1 MSLGTIV
8 VDLLART
15 GSFET
20 DTKRAAR
27 IAKQRAKE
35 IDEAFAK
42 AGKAIGISLA
52 AGAAAAAAVF
62 KATADRMDELSKAAQ
77 RAQMPTEDFSRLAYA
92 GKLADVS
99 MQDLQTAMG
108 RLAKA
113 QGDAIDGTG
122 EQADAFR
129 LLGINVANAD
139 GSLRN
144 TGDVFLEFADKFQ
157 KFQGSPEVMAAGMK
171 LFGRSFQNLIPLL
184 KDGAQGLR
192 DAGLEADAFGVT
204 LTEAAG
210 KRAEAF
216 NDNLTRLGEAGRGVV
231 QIISG
236 EMMQP
241 AIDFT
246 DQLVRLAKEAINAD
260 GSIRDMARDG
270 TFREWTQNGAI
281 AVATLAE
288 SLLAV
293 GKMAIVTGDAFLA
306 AWKDIKVGSAVVQN
320 MFGGWMFESNRKALA
335 DALADRNATV
345 EAFNKRL
352 DDLLTYNGTAMS
364 DALRARFHRAA
375 FSGALLAGGKPERSR
390 PRTGAGSAGRAGT
403 KDSDFD
409 KYLRQLD
416 DQIAKTADLTTY
428 ETLLNDIETGRL
440 KGLTDNQFEAL
451 RAKAEYIDK
460 QKEGVSAA
468 QAEAEMQALLARLRQ
483 KEIDDNIVLE
493 QQMEDKAN
501 AWLDQLDP
509 MREVIR
515 HIEDVDRVV
524 AALQKKGW
532 IFTPEQ
538 IAAMKE
544 LGNGLTPKVDDIDAW
559 AKHAAKSIQD
569 ALGQG
574 LYDILSGNFD
584 NIGKSFSDMLKRI
597 TAQAMAANLGR
608 ALFGNDFAKGGNV
621 GGLLGE
627 GLKWLG
633 GVLGFGGP
641 RAEGGPVSAGRTY
654 LVGER
659 GPEFFT
665 PSTSG
670 AIVPNGNFGGG
681 LTVKSTIIAAP
692 GMNAAQLQAYL
703 DQRDAQL
710 KADIGQ
716 GLRRGR
722 YDWAM

>member
-42 AGKAIGISLA
+42 AGKAIGISLS

-62 KATADRMDELSKAAQ
+62 GATADRMDELSKAAQ

-129 LLGINVANAD
+129 MLGISVKNAD
-139 GSLRN
+139 GTLRD
-144 TGDVFLEFADKFQ
+144 TSDVFLEFADKFEQ
-157 KFQGSPEVMAAGMK
+157 YKGSPEVMAAGMK

-184 KDGAQGLR
+184 KDGSRGLR
-192 DAGLEADAFGVT
+192 EAAAEADALGFTVGDR
-204 LTEAAG
+204 AG
-210 KRAEAF
+210 KQAEAF
-216 NDNLTRLGEAGRGVV
+216 NDNLTRLGLAGKGVA

-236 EMMQP
+236 EMMGP
-241 AIDFT
+241 AVTFT
-246 DQLVRLAKEAINAD
+246 DQLVDLAKEAINAD
-260 GSIRDMARDG
+260 GGIRDMARDG
-270 TFREWTQNGAI
+270 TFKEWAQNAAI

-364 DALRARFHRAA
+364 DALRARFHQAA
-375 FSGALLAGGKPERSR
+375 FSGALLAGGGGSGSSRSR
-390 PRTGAGSAGRAGT
+390 PRTPGAVGKGDPLQGVIDAATQRDYERMEALKRQGEEFDAWLAQKLEDDKQAL
-403 KDSDFD
+403 KDQADAWRD
-409 KYLRQLD
+409 VIDPTAVYVRQLEEIRRLVQSGD
-416 DQIAKTADLTTY
+416 LSPAEGLAAEFEVQTKMQDKLMSGMNKAK
-428 ETLLNDIETGRL
+428 
-440 KGLTDNQFEAL
+440 EAL
-451 RAKAEYIDK
+451 TE
-460 QKEGVSAA
+460 V
-468 QAEAEMQALLARLRQ
+468 
-483 KEIDDNIVLE
+483 
-493 QQMEDKAN
+493 
-501 AWLDQLDP
+501 DQ
-509 MREVIR
+509 
-515 HIEDVDRVV
+515 
-524 AALQKKGW
+524 
-532 IFTPEQ
+532 
-538 IAAMKE
+538 
-544 LGNGLTPKVDDIDAW
+544 W
-559 AKHAAKSIQD
+559 AKQAANNIQD
-569 ALGQG
+569 ALGDG

-584 NIGKSFSDMLKRI
+584 SIGKSFGNMLKRMLAEA
-597 TAQAMAANLGR
+597 TAAQISR
-608 ALFGNDFAKGGNV
+608 ALFGDFGSKSGSI
-621 GGLLGE
+621 GGLLGD
-627 GLKWLG
+627 GLKWLAG
-633 GVLGFGGP
+633 AFGFGGA
-641 RAEGGPVSAGRTY
+641 RAGGGPVSGGTGY

-665 PSTSG
+665 PNTSG
-670 AIVPNGNFGGG
+670 TILPNGAFGGG
-681 LTVKSTIIAAP
+681 LTINSTINAAP
-692 GMNAAQLQAYL
+692 GMNAAQFKAML
-703 DQRDAQL
+703 DERDARL
-710 KADIGQ
+710 MANVGQ

-722 YDWAM
+722 FDWAMA

>member
-20 DTKRAAR
+20 DTKRAAK

-62 KATADRMDELSKAAQ
+62 KSTADRMDELSKAAQ

-129 LLGINVANAD
+129 MLGISVKNAD
-139 GSLRN
+139 GTLRD
-144 TGDVFLEFADKFQ
+144 TSDVFLEFADKFEQ
-157 KFQGSPEVMAAGMK
+157 YKGSPEVMAAGMK

-184 KDGAQGLR
+184 KDGSKGLK
-192 DAGLEADAFGVT
+192 DAAREADELGFT
-204 LTEAAG
+204 LGDRAG
-210 KRAEAF
+210 KQAEAF
-216 NDNLTRLGEAGRGVV
+216 NDNLTRLGLAGQGVA

-236 EMMQP
+236 EMMGP
-241 AIDFT
+241 AVTFT
-246 DQLVRLAKEAINAD
+246 DQLVDLAKAALNAD
-260 GSIRDMARDG
+260 GGIRDMARDG
-270 TFREWTQNGAI
+270 TFKEWAQDAAI
-281 AVATLAE
+281 GVAVLAE
-288 SLLAV
+288 SLTAV
-293 GKMAIVTGDAFLA
+293 AKMAATVVYAFGAVWADVKLA
-306 AWKDIKVGSAVVQN
+306 LNAAHVVA
-320 MFGGWMFESNRKALA
+320 GGWMFSSSRRALS
-335 DALADRNATV
+335 DALDERNKTV
-345 EAFNKRL
+345 ESFNKRL
-352 DDLLTYNGTAMS
+352 DDLLHYNGTALS
-364 DALRARFHRAA
+364 DALRAQFHPAA
-375 FSGALLAGGKPERSR
+375 FSGALLAGSKPSGSR
-390 PRTGAGSAGRAGT
+390 PRSGGGGGGGA

-416 DQIAKTADLTTY
+416 EQIAKTADLTTY
-428 ETLLNDIETGRL
+428 EKLLNDIETGRL
-440 KGLTDNQFEAL
+440 KDLTVGQFEAL
-451 RAKAEYIDK
+451 RAKAEAID
-460 QKEGVSAA
+460 AA
-468 QAEAEMQALLARLRQ
+468 KDAAEAAKREAEFQDLLNKAKQR
-483 KEIDDNIVLE
+483 EIELDAELVKK
-493 QQMEDKAN
+493 MEERAN
-501 AWLDQLDP
+501 KWLDELDP
-509 MREVIR
+509 MREFIR

-524 AALQKKGW
+524 AELQKRGW

-544 LGNGLTPKVDDIDAW
+544 LGNGMKKDVDEINAW
-559 AKHAAKSIQD
+559 SVQAAKNIQD

-584 NIGKSFSDMLKRI
+584 NIGKSFGNMLKRMLAEA
-597 TAQAMAANLGR
+597 TAAQLSR
-608 ALFGNDFAKGGNV
+608 ALFGNDFAKGGGL
-621 GGLLGE
+621 GGLLGD

-633 GVLGFGGP
+633 GFLGFGGP
-641 RAEGGPVSAGRTY
+641 RAGGGPVSGGTTY

-665 PSTSG
+665 PNTSG
-670 AIVPNGNFGGG
+670 TIVPNGGFGGG
-681 LTVKSTIIAAP
+681 LTINSTINAAP
-692 GMNAAQLQAYL
+692 GMNAAQFAAML
-703 DQRDAQL
+703 DERDARL
-710 KADIGQ
+710 MANVGQ

-722 YDWAM
+722 FDWAMA